1 MPFHPEEP
9 QAGFVRY
16 EGSERNARG
25 IHPGIFGLAN
35 ALARDGR
42 LSETDH
48 SWWLASNLWY
58 DAAYINPQLVDA
70 SVYDRTLNPTAQA
83 WFKVSAAHLLERI
96 PGYLALL
103 DRYAVPWREVRSTD
117 PGTVLYE
124 DEFQLVVTPWST
136 RSGTAGGPEAL
147 LEAQRTQVKAAKE
160 LPTARE
166 PL

>member
-1 MPFHPEEP
+1 MQSHSEP
-9 QAGFVRY
+9 PHQAGFVRY

-42 LSETDH
+42 LSETDY

-103 DRYAVPWREVRSTD
+103 DRYAVLWREVRSNN

-136 RSGTAGGPEAL
+136 QPDADEGPEML
-147 LEAQRTQVKAAKE
+147 LEADGAGSMPQKG
-160 LPTARE
+160 TAQGV
-166 PL
+166 